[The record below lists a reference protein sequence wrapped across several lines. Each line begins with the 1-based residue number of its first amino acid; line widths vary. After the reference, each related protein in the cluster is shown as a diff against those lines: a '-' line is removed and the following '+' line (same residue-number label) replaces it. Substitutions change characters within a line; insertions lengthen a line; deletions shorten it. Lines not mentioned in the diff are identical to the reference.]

1 MKVLV
6 VDDSPTM
13 RRIVVQMLKRLG
25 YADITEAN
33 DGKEALAIL
42 RGGGGFG
49 LLLTDWNMPIMNG
62 LELVQAVRSDD
73 QVSSLPI
80 LMVTTRNMKQDIVA
94 AMRAGVNN
102 YVTKPFDPRRS
113 RRRSTRFW
121 PRSGA
126 LGRPYLRWSQKNSWT
141 NSGRGSKPKTALCS
155 TM

>member
-25 YADITEAN
+25 YSKIVEADHGKDALSRLLA
-33 DGKEALAIL
+33 DGDFE
-42 RGGGGFG
+42 

-62 LELVQAVRSDD
+62 LELVQAVRANPKLSNM
-73 QVSSLPI
+73 PI

-102 YVTKPFDPRRS
+102 YVTKPFDP
-113 RRRSTRFW
+113 
-121 PRSGA
+121 
-126 LGRPYLRWSQKNSWT
+126 
-141 NSGRGSKPKTALCS
+141 KTIKEKIDKVLSAV
-155 TM
+155 

>member
-25 YADITEAN
+25 YNDITEA
-33 DGKEALAIL
+33 DHGKDALERMQAA
-42 RGGGGFG
+42 GDFE

-62 LELVQAVRSDD
+62 LELVQAVRADP
-73 QVSSLPI
+73 QFAGLPI

-102 YVTKPFDPRRS
+102 YVTKPFDP
-113 RRRSTRFW
+113 
-121 PRSGA
+121 
-126 LGRPYLRWSQKNSWT
+126 
-141 NSGRGSKPKTALCS
+141 KTIKEKIDKVLNAVQ
-155 TM
+155 